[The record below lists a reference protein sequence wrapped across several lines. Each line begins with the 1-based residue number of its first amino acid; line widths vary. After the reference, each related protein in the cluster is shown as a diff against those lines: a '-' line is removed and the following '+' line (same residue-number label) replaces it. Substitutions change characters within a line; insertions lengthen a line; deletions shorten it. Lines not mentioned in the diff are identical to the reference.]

1 MKLDL
6 KNVWLLGLWRWSH
19 NFQSMILINYNPR
32 EYGRNEIYFKKFRT
46 SEDIESDSIAIVF
59 TLFPIKNFSFC

>member
-46 SEDIESDSIAIVF
+46 SEDIESD
-59 TLFPIKNFSFC
+59 